1 MRYLLFLL
9 RRSRIFFLFLLL
21 EGLAL
26 AMIISQRSYQ
36 RAVFMNSTQRSV
48 GELLEATDQLTRYLH
63 LREENEV
70 LARQNARLQSLLE
83 RAQYFR
89 VARGDTTV
97 DSTHQQRFVSIPARV
112 INSSYSKRNNF
123 LTLDQGSQAGIK
135 KGMGVTGPRGVV
147 GVINRV
153 SPHFAS
159 AIPIINPN
167 LNLTGKI
174 ANSQYFGVLEWVPK
188 LGHRQLYLADIPRYA
203 QVDSGDVVI
212 TDSRSLIFPEG
223 VPVGTVIGKTLQSD
237 QNFLR
242 LTLQMSTDFARLEH
256 VFVIQDKLSRELDTL
271 QP

>member
-26 AMIISQRSYQ
+26 TLIISRRSYQ
-36 RAVFMNSTQRSV
+36 RYLFMDSTQQWV
-48 GELLEATDQLTRYLH
+48 GHLLQGTDQLSRYLY

-70 LARQNARLQSLLE
+70 LARQNARLQELLA

-89 VARGDTTV
+89 HNRGDTIQDTV
-97 DSTHQQRFVSIPARV
+97 YQQRYVSIPARV

-123 LTLDQGSQAGIK
+123 LTLDQGTLAGLK
-135 KGMGVTGPRGVV
+135 SGMGVIGPQGVV
-147 GVINRV
+147 GVIREV
-153 SPHFAS
+153 SPHFAT
-159 AIPIINPN
+159 AIPVINPN
-167 LNLTGKI
+167 LNLTGKL
-174 ANSQYFGVLEWVPK
+174 ARTQYFGVLEWSPA
-188 LGHRQLYLADIPRYA
+188 LGHRYLYLKDIPRYA
-203 QVDSGDVVI
+203 PVDSGDAVI

-223 VPVGTVIGKTLQSD
+223 IPVGTVVGQELQSD

-242 LTLQMSTDFARLEH
+242 LTVKMGTDFARLEH